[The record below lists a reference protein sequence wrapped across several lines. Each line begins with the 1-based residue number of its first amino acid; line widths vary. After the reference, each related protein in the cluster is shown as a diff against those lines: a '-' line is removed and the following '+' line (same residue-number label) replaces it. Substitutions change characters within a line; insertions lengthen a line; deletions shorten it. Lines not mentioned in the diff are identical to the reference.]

1 MSTSEHLRLTKA
13 LKKDQVYN
21 WFDKYET
28 KPSSGNYVMNQN
40 NAKQPGNTV
49 KQIGN
54 PSLPAAAK
62 LNRMKRKLKKVAVRA
77 KVKLA

>member
-40 NAKQPGNTV
+40 IAKQTRNAV
-49 KQIGN
+49 KQTKNAG
-54 PSLPAAAK
+54 SPASAK
-62 LNRMKRKLKKVAVRA
+62 LNRMKRKLKVAVRA
-77 KVKLA
+77 KVRLA